1 MASTELRAGTALKD
15 AEALLVEAGRTPVT
29 VDALE
34 STPLFGNPHRSMA
47 IAGPE
52 PA

>member
-1 MASTELRAGTALKD
+1 MASTELH
-15 AEALLVEAGRTPVT
+15 AEATLTDADALVVEAGRVPVT